1 MIEPSI
7 VIVQRE
13 NMIVISYHQKRNHT
27 KNEALLMP
35 ESHGELGT
43 VRSLRLTQK

>member
-7 VIVQRE
+7 AQKDNKIDI
-13 NMIVISYHQKRNHT
+13 NKKRNQT

-43 VRSLRLTQK
+43 VRSPRLTQK